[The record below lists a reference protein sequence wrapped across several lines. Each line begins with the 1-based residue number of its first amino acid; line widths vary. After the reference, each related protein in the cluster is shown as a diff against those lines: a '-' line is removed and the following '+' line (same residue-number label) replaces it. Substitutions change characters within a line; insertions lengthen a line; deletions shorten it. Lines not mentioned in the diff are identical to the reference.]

1 MLLMVRWFKLIKSL
15 ECISLIIFYLIL
27 ALSLEDYH
35 DRFIAND
42 RTIATAKKPKKEKN
56 FYIDAPVEEPNADDT
71 YEELL
76 EDDDDDFG
84 SVFEDD
90 GEELELDYDD
100 PLNVMES
107 PDNIE
112 DVDIE
117 DHTFASSM

>member
-56 FYIDAPVEEPNADDT
+56 FYIDTTVEEPHADDT

-90 GEELELDYDD
+90 GEELDYND
-100 PLNVMES
+100 PLNVIGS
-107 PDNIE
+107 PE
-112 DVDIE
+112 DIE
-117 DHTFASSM
+117 DLDVEDQSFASFM

>member
-1 MLLMVRWFKLIKSL
+1 M
-15 ECISLIIFYLIL
+15 FYFIL